1 MGPERT
7 PGSVQDSLAHYL
19 QTIARYP
26 LLSADQEILLAKRVQ
41 TLAGL
46 RCLPPEQLTPAL
58 RRQLMAA
65 ERARQRMVNANLR
78 LVVALAKPYRASHM
92 SLADLIQ
99 EGNIGLMRA
108 VEKFDPT
115 LGYRFSTY
123 AGWWIRQS
131 ISRAIAEKDRTI
143 RLPGHMAVLLR
154 KVRHAAD
161 HLQRSGIDSPSL
173 NRIAIEAELDVEA
186 VSKVLMQS
194 RRVSSLDI
202 QLGEAQGA
210 STLQDLLAAD
220 LGDSY
225 ETLDRLQA
233 VETVRSRLPCLTP
246 VERLVVERRFLRPC
260 PLTLQEVGTE
270 LGISREAV
278 RMAEKRAIRR
288 LRQELRRAGLH

>member
-1 MGPERT
+1 
-7 PGSVQDSLAHYL
+7 
-19 QTIARYP
+19 
-26 LLSADQEILLAKRVQ
+26 
-41 TLAGL
+41 
-46 RCLPPEQLTPAL
+46 
-58 RRQLMAA
+58 
-65 ERARQRMVNANLR
+65 
-78 LVVALAKPYRASHM
+78 
-92 SLADLIQ
+92 
-99 EGNIGLMRA
+99 
-108 VEKFDPT
+108 
-115 LGYRFSTY
+115 
-123 AGWWIRQS
+123 
-131 ISRAIAEKDRTI
+131 
-143 RLPGHMAVLLR
+143 
-154 KVRHAAD
+154 
-161 HLQRSGIDSPSL
+161 
-173 NRIAIEAELDVEA
+173 VEA